1 MQRITDVHIRNLKAT
16 DTTQKITIGDGLSL
30 WVSPQ
35 GKKTWYLRYYTAG
48 KRQIATIGEY
58 PSLEALK
65 RDREGQWSIRINRQW
80 RICFIWENN
89 HAYEV
94 EIVDYH

>member
-1 MQRITDVHIRNLKAT
+1 MIKTFRDKETEAVYKGWQHPKFPSEIIRAAKKKLQMLDAACDLRDLKVP
-16 DTTQKITIGDGLSL
+16 LSN
-30 WVSPQ
+30 
-35 GKKTWYLRYYTAG
+35 
-48 KRQIATIGEY
+48 
-58 PSLEALK
+58 SLEALK